1 MALLTENEQFHL
13 KIKMAM
19 SEDTLFF
26 PVTPAEFRL

>member
-13 KIKMAM
+13 KKAM